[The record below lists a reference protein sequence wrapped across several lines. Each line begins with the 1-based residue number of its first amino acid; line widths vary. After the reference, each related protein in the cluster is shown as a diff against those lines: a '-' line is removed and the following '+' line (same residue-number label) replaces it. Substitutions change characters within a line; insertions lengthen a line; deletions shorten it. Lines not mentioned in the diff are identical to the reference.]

1 MKKLLLSILLYRF
14 YSLRHLLLVFVFLFL
29 WTFSSINSYA
39 QVSVN
44 PATFKAEDEITIT
57 YDATQ
62 GTSGLRGASKVY
74 MHAGVILDSEVGT
87 GWNNVVGN
95 WGKDDGIGLM
105 TALGNDKWS
114 IKLVP
119 RVYFGVP
126 AQRIF
131 RIGMVFRNADGSRE
145 GKSPQNGDIFI
156 QVAFSGLAMSIVSP
170 NPRPYFAFPNENFEV
185 KAEASASATLSILV
199 NGKQVKEQVGTMIT
213 HTVNAG
219 TANGLVKI
227 MAKNSTNA
235 VSDSFTYSILP
246 PQVVAPL
253 PSGVQ
258 DGINYIDEKTVVLVL
273 FAPQKKFVYTIGDFN
288 DWQVGIKSFM
298 NVTPDKNRFW
308 LRLEN
313 LAPRKEYV
321 FQYLIDGN
329 IRIGDPYS
337 EKILDPNNDRFIEN
351 TVYPD
356 PTPYP
361 TGKTTDLAS
370 VLQTG
375 QIPYT
380 WKNTNFKRPDPQ
392 DLVIYELHLRDFST
406 AHNYQ
411 AVLDSL
417 DYLKR
422 LGINAIQLMPIQEF
436 EGNDSWGY
444 NPIYYFAPDK
454 YYGTKNMLKEFV
466 DKAHEKGFAIIL
478 DMVLNHNFGQ
488 SPLVKMYWDSKT
500 NKPAEGNPYFNPDAT
515 HPFNVGYDFNHESQ
529 AVKDLVKKV
538 NQFWLTEYKI
548 DGFRF
553 DLSKGFTQKNNP
565 NNESAWSAFDA
576 SRIATW
582 KRIYDEIRMIDNSAY
597 IILEHFAQNSEEIE
611 LSDYGMLLWGNMNDA
626 FGKAIQGVSNSIE
639 GTTYLQRSWQKPH
652 LVSFMESHD
661 EERLLVKALEGG
673 QNADSYNIKNLTTAL
688 ERAKLAATFYFPL
701 QGPKMIWQF
710 GELGY
715 DVSINQNGRT
725 GRKPIRW
732 EYAQNADRQKLYKT
746 YAALIR
752 LKSLPESADA
762 LRSKN
767 SQLIERNMGLEKQ
780 FILQSPNLNMV
791 ILGNFGLRNADFK
804 VNFPNTGTWFDYF
817 TGESIEVIDKEAN
830 LFLQRGQFHI
840 LTNKKLPT
848 PERNLVL
855 WTLAAKVVAVE
866 DAKFEHTILLYP
878 NPAHHQV
885 QIRFS
890 QAIKG
895 TVKVSLKEISGKTLR
910 NWQFNLLNEHESI
923 DLQGITTGFYFMEI
937 DYNNKKVVKKLIIE

>member
-1 MKKLLLSILLYRF
+1 
-14 YSLRHLLLVFVFLFL
+14 
-29 WTFSSINSYA
+29 YA
-39 QVSVN
+39 
-44 PATFKAEDEITIT
+44 
-57 YDATQ
+57 
-62 GTSGLRGASKVY
+62 
-74 MHAGVILDSEVGT
+74 
-87 GWNNVVGN
+87 
-95 WGKDDGIGLM
+95 
-105 TALGNDKWS
+105 
-114 IKLVP
+114 
-119 RVYFGVP
+119 
-126 AQRIF
+126 
-131 RIGMVFRNADGSRE
+131 
-145 GKSPQNGDIFI
+145 
-156 QVAFSGLAMSIVSP
+156 
-170 NPRPYFAFPNENFEV
+170 
-185 KAEASASATLSILV
+185 
-199 NGKQVKEQVGTMIT
+199 
-213 HTVNAG
+213 
-219 TANGLVKI
+219 
-227 MAKNSTNA
+227 
-235 VSDSFTYSILP
+235 
-246 PQVVAPL
+246 
-253 PSGVQ
+253 
-258 DGINYIDEKTVVLVL
+258 
-273 FAPQKKFVYTIGDFN
+273 IGDFN

-582 KRIYDEIRMIDNSAY
+582 KELRLGSVFMMK
-597 IILEHFAQNSEEIE
+597 SE
-611 LSDYGMLLWGNMNDA
+611 
-626 FGKAIQGVSNSIE
+626 
-639 GTTYLQRSWQKPH
+639 
-652 LVSFMESHD
+652 
-661 EERLLVKALEGG
+661 
-673 QNADSYNIKNLTTAL
+673 
-688 ERAKLAATFYFPL
+688 
-701 QGPKMIWQF
+701 
-710 GELGY
+710 
-715 DVSINQNGRT
+715 
-725 GRKPIRW
+725 
-732 EYAQNADRQKLYKT
+732 
-746 YAALIR
+746 
-752 LKSLPESADA
+752 
-762 LRSKN
+762 
-767 SQLIERNMGLEKQ
+767 
-780 FILQSPNLNMV
+780 
-791 ILGNFGLRNADFK
+791 
-804 VNFPNTGTWFDYF
+804 
-817 TGESIEVIDKEAN
+817 
-830 LFLQRGQFHI
+830 
-840 LTNKKLPT
+840 
-848 PERNLVL
+848 
-855 WTLAAKVVAVE
+855 
-866 DAKFEHTILLYP
+866 
-878 NPAHHQV
+878 
-885 QIRFS
+885 
-890 QAIKG
+890 
-895 TVKVSLKEISGKTLR
+895 
-910 NWQFNLLNEHESI
+910 
-923 DLQGITTGFYFMEI
+923 
-937 DYNNKKVVKKLIIE
+937 